1 MALVLA
7 DRVRETSTTTG
18 TGTFTLD
25 GAVTGFQ
32 SFAAVGNANTT
43 YYTIAGPNNNEWEVG
58 IGTYTASGT
67 TLSRDTILDSSNSG
81 SAVNFTAGE
90 KQVFVVYPA
99 DKTVNADAS
108 DTVNISTL
116 AVTSGTISST
126 PSADTDLV
134 NKLYV
139 DTIAAESI
147 HYHTPVDYETP
158 VALPS
163 NSYNNG
169 SSGVGATLTA
179 TANGTLSVD
188 GQNPSVSDRILVYQ
202 ESNAAHNGVYTVTD
216 TGSGSTQWV
225 LTRATDADSYAP
237 VDSTALGQGS
247 GFFVTG
253 GDTGAGETYVCNTEG
268 VITFG
273 TTDITFAQVS
283 ATQIYTAGTGL
294 TLSSTEFS
302 LTTPVAL
309 ANGGTGSTTASGA
322 RTNLGLGTIA
332 TQAANNVA
340 ITGGTISGINTFS
353 NSKIERYRED
363 VTASTISSTSHT
375 LDLATANIFELTMNS
390 SITSLTISNPPSSGE
405 AYSFTVIVKQ
415 DGTGSRTI
423 SWPASVKFP
432 NASTPTLTTTPNKV
446 DILNFITTD
455 GGTTYYGALSL
466 ANL

>member
-1 MALVLA
+1 
-7 DRVRETSTTTG
+7 
-18 TGTFTLD
+18 
-25 GAVTGFQ
+25 
-32 SFAAVGNANTT
+32 
-43 YYTIAGPNNNEWEVG
+43 
-58 IGTYTASGT
+58 
-67 TLSRDTILDSSNSG
+67 
-81 SAVNFTAGE
+81 
-90 KQVFVVYPA
+90 
-99 DKTVNADAS
+99 
-108 DTVNISTL
+108 
-116 AVTSGTISST
+116 
-126 PSADTDLV
+126 
-134 NKLYV
+134 
-139 DTIAAESI
+139 
-147 HYHTPVDYETP
+147 
-158 VALPS
+158 
-163 NSYNNG
+163 
-169 SSGVGATLTA
+169 
-179 TANGTLSVD
+179 
-188 GQNPSVSDRILVYQ
+188 
-202 ESNAAHNGVYTVTD
+202 
-216 TGSGSTQWV
+216 V

-237 VDSTALGQGS
+237 SDPDSLGQGDA
-247 GFFVTG
+247 FFVTS

-268 VITFG
+268 TIVFG
-273 TTDITFAQVS
+273 TTDITFVQISS
-283 ATQIYTAGTGL
+283 AQIYSVGTGL
-294 TLSSTEFS
+294 TLTGTQFS

>member
-7 DRVRETSTTTG
+7 DRVRETSATTG

-67 TLSRDTILDSSNSG
+67 TLSRDTILDSSNGG

-116 AVTSGTISST
+116 AVTSGTISTAPTSG
-126 PSADTDLV
+126 TDLV
-134 NKLYV
+134 NKTYV
-139 DTIAAESI
+139 DTVAAASL
-147 HYHTPVDYETP
+147 HYHSPVKYETP
-158 VALPS
+158 TALPS

-202 ESNAAHNGVYTVTD
+202 ESNAAHNGVYTVTN
-216 TGSGSTQWV
+216 TGSASTQWV

-237 VDSTALGQGS
+237 SDPDSLGQGDA
-247 GFFVTG
+247 FFVTS

-268 VITFG
+268 TIVFG
-273 TTDITFAQVS
+273 TTDITFVQISS
-283 ATQIYTAGTGL
+283 AQIYSVGTGL
-294 TLSSTEFS
+294 TLTGTQFS

>member
-7 DRVRETSTTTG
+7 DRVRETSATTG

-67 TLSRDTILDSSNSG
+67 TLSRDTILDSSNGG

-147 HYHTPVDYETP
+147 HYHTPVLVESPTNLN
-158 VALPS
+158 AT
-163 NSYNNG
+163 YNNG
-169 SSGVGATLTA
+169 TAGVGATLTNA
-179 TANGTLSVD
+179 GTQVELTID
-188 GQNPSVSDRILVYQ
+188 GVFTSPGDRVLIYQQTNPIQ
-202 ESNAAHNGVYTVTD
+202 NGVYVVTTVGTV
-216 TGSGSTQWV
+216 STNWV

-247 GFFVTG
+247 GFFVTS

-268 VITFG
+268 TITFG

>member
-32 SFAAVGNANTT
+32 SFSAVGNSNTT

-58 IGTYTASGT
+58 LGTYTASGT
-67 TLSRDTILDSSNSG
+67 TLSRDTVFDSSNGG
-81 SAVNFTAGE
+81 SLVNFTAGE

-99 DKTVNADAS
+99 DKTVNADAAG
-108 DTVNISTL
+108 TVNISTL
-116 AVTSGTISST
+116 AVTSGTVST
-126 PSADTDLV
+126 TPTSGTDIA
-134 NKLYV
+134 NKTYV
-139 DTIAAESI
+139 DTVAAASI
-147 HYHTPVDYETP
+147 HYHTPVKYETP
-158 VALPS
+158 SALPA

-179 TANGTLSVD
+179 SANGTLTVD
-188 GQNPSVSDRILVYQ
+188 GQNPSVNDRILVYQ
-202 ESNAAHNGVYTVTD
+202 ESNAAHNGIYTVTN

-237 VDSTALGQGS
+237 SDPDSLGQGDA
-247 GFFVTG
+247 FFVTS

-273 TTDITFAQVS
+273 TTDITFVQISS
-283 ATQIYTAGTGL
+283 AQIYSVGTGL
-294 TLSSTEFS
+294 TLTGTQFS
-302 LTTPVAL
+302 LTTPVTV

-375 LDLATANIFELTMNS
+375 LDLSTANIFELTMNS

-405 AYSFTVIVKQ
+405 AFSFTVIVKQ
-415 DGTGSRTI
+415 DATGSRTI

-432 NASTPTLTTTPNKV
+432 NGSTPTLTTTANKV

>member
-7 DRVRETSTTTG
+7 DRVRETSATTG

-67 TLSRDTILDSSNSG
+67 TLSRDTILDSSNGG

-116 AVTSGTISST
+116 AVTSGTVSST

-139 DTIAAESI
+139 DTVAAESI

-216 TGSGSTQWV
+216 TGSASTQWI
-225 LTRATDADSYAP
+225 LTRATDADTYAP
-237 VDSTALGQGS
+237 VDSTALGRGS

-253 GDTGAGETYVCNTEG
+253 GNTGAGETYVCNTEG

-273 TTDITFAQVS
+273 TTDITFTQVS

-309 ANGGTGSTTASGA
+309 ANGGTGSTTAAGA

-340 ITGGTISGINTFS
+340 ITGGTIAGINTIS
-353 NSKIERYRED
+353 DSKIERYRED
-363 VTASTISSTSHT
+363 ITASTISSTSHT
-375 LDLATANIFELTMNS
+375 IDLTTANIFELTMNS
-390 SITSLTISNPPSSGE
+390 SITSLTISGAPSSGQ